1 MWCILLSNSL
11 LFFLEIFLFHFFLLT
26 YLFTLCTYHRHHRAL
41 FLNSS
46 LKLLLWINHIFHLR
60 FFTICIK
67 IGVHDIVLKASAES
81 NFRGSYFL
89 FRLKTAE
96 AEKPQEEFR
105 GYPILIGRASVFRTC
120 GTCGTSAKIARTFEF
135 TKFLRTSSIFDIRFN
150 Q

>member
-11 LFFLEIFLFHFFLLT
+11 LLFLEIFLFHFFLLT

-60 FFTICIK
+60 FFTICNW
-67 IGVHDIVLKASAES
+67 GTWHCPQS
-81 NFRGSYFL
+81 FRGIKFPQK
-89 FRLKTAE
+89 FRLKTTE

-135 TKFLRTSSIFDIRFN
+135 NIFLRTSSIFDIRFN